1 MFGKNQDILDE
12 VTNTLHEVKQVRKSM
27 SNLATNVDSELNN
40 IKAKQAALDF
50 KMDKIIDILSDN
62 SLNENQEDNKSK
74 GLHLKFPYVY
84 FDFKPSVPEYKMSD
98 DETNNDLLTQGSFK
112 HKINFKIK
120 STEIDLNK
128 VDWNKSYMLLSFKGM
143 DDYCLTLRQNNRS
156 FTKFSDYKDSLKIT
170 KLSKLVL
177 CLGDK
182 YLDIDLDLYPYDEMF
197 DNFIT
202 EADGGKDWNY
212 TKFVLNLDLD

>member
-27 SNLATNVDSELNN
+27 SNLATNVASELNN
-40 IKAKQAALDF
+40 IKAKQEILNI
-50 KMDKIIDILSDN
+50 KVDKILALLS
-62 SLNENQEDNKSK
+62 NEDNQEDNKSK

-84 FDFKPSVPEYKMSD
+84 FNFKPSVPEYKMSD

-112 HKINFKIK
+112 HKINFTIK

-128 VDWNKSYMLLSFKGM
+128 VDWNKSYMLLSFRGM

-182 YLDIDLDLYPYDEMF
+182 YLDIDLDLYSYDDMF